1 MVENYFFESYL
12 DCWISLEKINLNN
25 QTNLKK
31 DNDRLD
37 RK

>member
-1 MVENYFFESYL
+1 MSIIVLSINNQDFWL
-12 DCWISLEKINLNN
+12 SLEKINLNN

>member
-1 MVENYFFESYL
+1 MSIIVLSINNQDFWL
-12 DCWISLEKINLNN
+12 SLEKTNFNN